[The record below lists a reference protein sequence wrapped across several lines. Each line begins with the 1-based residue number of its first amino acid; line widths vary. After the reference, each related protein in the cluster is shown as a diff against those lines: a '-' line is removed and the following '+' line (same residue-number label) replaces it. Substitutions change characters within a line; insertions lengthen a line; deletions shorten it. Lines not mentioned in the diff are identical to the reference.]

1 MLNKNKAIDSIIE
14 NFNWGKVHHTM
25 TLLNWTWAT
34 TENEVPSTGAL
45 FRCAMNLLHGAYDGA
60 VKEKSNY
67 INATGGFRATATVDE
82 ETKEVIEL
90 RLVFELTS
98 WEAYDY

>member
-1 MLNKNKAIDSIIE
+1 MLNKEKAIDSIIE
-14 NFNWGKVHHTM
+14 NFNWEKVHNTM

-60 VKEKSNY
+60 LVEKSNY
-67 INATGGFRATATVDE
+67 INATGGFRATAFVDD

-90 RLVFELTS
+90 RLAFELTS
-98 WEAYDY
+98 WEAYD